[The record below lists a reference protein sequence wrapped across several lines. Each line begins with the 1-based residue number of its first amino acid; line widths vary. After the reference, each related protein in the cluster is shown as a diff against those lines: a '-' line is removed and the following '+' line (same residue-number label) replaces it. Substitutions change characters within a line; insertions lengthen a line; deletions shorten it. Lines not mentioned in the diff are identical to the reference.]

1 MKKILMCTAAA
12 TMLAGSAF
20 ADNGAYVGLGLGN
33 TFANANAKIDASGED
48 SLSRSVSL
56 NFGTKK
62 LKDTRA
68 VTGKLFGGYE
78 FDLSDF
84 SVLTEV
90 GFTLDDTEAKHNT
103 ALTLTGAVDDGG
115 NAPIITSTRL
125 KRDYTF
131 SIGAGVKKEFAD
143 KFSAL
148 AGVDVLY
155 SRFEIKSKGQ
165 GTFDDGLK
173 DVRKKRAKFG
183 IAPWIGAAWDLGFV
197 ETGLRYQY
205 AKYQTIKNA
214 GDGVAGSANS
224 FAVSNKVKPAYH
236 TVMLTVSKKF

>member
-33 TFANANAKIDASGED
+33 TFANANAKINASGTDGVDPISEG
-48 SLSRSVSL
+48 
-56 NFGTKK
+56 FGTKK

-103 ALTLTGAVDDGG
+103 ALTLTGAVDDDG

-165 GTFDDGLK
+165 GAFAVGLK

-214 GDGVAGSANS
+214 GDFAEGAFSA
-224 FAVSNKVKPAYH
+224 SNKVKPAYH